1 MYFNFLPSIKYDVK
15 PISYPFSESDFVV
28 AKNFFRRYKITDTAF
43 NSTVFYKKYAI
54 GDDIRLDQISEAA
67 YGNPKYDWVVALVN
81 NMINP
86 LYDLPM
92 TENDLRNHV
101 ESRYKNPYY
110 DIHHYEI
117 ISDAEQKER
126 YGKVLIPGGTW
137 VDETFYNS
145 EIRLENDTFPNL
157 TPDTETIR
165 VQSPFVFDARFPF
178 KYIDEGL
185 NYEIRDTNLDGL
197 EFPTILGDDGFRS
210 STQLALYENNTYG
223 GSYVIL
229 NPIDLTYYNKIE
241 IRYGMIK
248 SPQPGDYF
256 YLGYKNLEGEFD
268 ELFEIENWIS
278 ANGNYV
284 KEFDLPESIRTT
296 DVQLVF
302 YTVRDETQTS
312 ELFAVSDFNLIGE
325 YVNTIPLEFE
335 YNQINDD
342 NYIIDGVEWVREN
355 GSWYRKVQTG
365 YQYWDGS
372 SVKEIPADELTRPV
386 TEFEYESEENEKKRE
401 IYLLKPK
408 YLQALVDDFRK
419 ASLYKKSSDY
429 VSNKLKG
436 TGV

>member
-15 PISYPFSESDFVV
+15 PISYPFSESDYVV
-28 AKNFFRRYKITDTAF
+28 AKNFFRRYKISETAF

-54 GDDIRLDQISEAA
+54 GDDIRLDQIAEAA
-67 YGNPKYDWVVALVN
+67 YGNAKYDWIVALVN
-81 NMINP
+81 NMMNP

-92 TENDLRNHV
+92 TENDLRNHI

-117 ISDAEQKER
+117 ISDAEQEEN

-157 TPDTETIR
+157 TPDTRTIR
-165 VQSPFVFDARFPF
+165 TFKKYVFDARFPDDF
-178 KYIDEGL
+178 IDESLNVRLGDSGL
-185 NYEIRDTNLDGL
+185 N
-197 EFPTILGDDGFRS
+197 FATILGENGFRS
-210 STQLALYENNTYG
+210 STQVIFDVGAANTQQYI
-223 GSYVIL
+223 IL
-229 NPIDLTYYNKIE
+229 NPIDTTSYDTIEVYYGKQNSPAPGEYLYFGYVDSNDNLIAHEE
-241 IRYGMIK
+241 IISWIDADGVYTSQFTIPPEARGTDIR
-248 SPQPGDYF
+248 
-256 YLGYKNLEGEFD
+256 LGFLVNRD
-268 ELFEIENWIS
+268 STPTADLFAIAS
-278 ANGNYV
+278 
-284 KEFDLPESIRTT
+284 FDL
-296 DVQLVF
+296 
-302 YTVRDETQTS
+302 
-312 ELFAVSDFNLIGE
+312 IGS
-325 YVNTIPLEFE
+325 YVETIPLDFE
-335 YNQINDD
+335 YTQITQD

-365 YQYWDGS
+365 YKYWDGTT
-372 SVKEIPADELTRPV
+372 VRETPGNELSRPV
-386 TEFEYESEENEKKRE
+386 TEFEYEQTENEKKRE

-408 YLQALVDDFRK
+408 YVQALIDDFRK

>member
-15 PISYPFSESDFVV
+15 PISYPFSESDYVV

-43 NSTVFYKKYAI
+43 NSAVFYKKYAI

-67 YGNPKYDWVVALVN
+67 YGNSKYDWVVALVN
-81 NMINP
+81 NMLNP

-92 TENDLRNHV
+92 SENDLRNHV

-117 ISDAEQKER
+117 ISDEEQKEK
-126 YGKVLIPGGTW
+126 YGKVLMPGGTW

-165 VQSPFVFDARFPF
+165 TYKRFVFDSRFPTQ
-178 KYIDEGL
+178 YIAEGL
-185 NYEIRDTNLDGL
+185 NYYIGINYNLNFYPVQS
-197 EFPTILGDDGFRS
+197 EDGFIS
-210 STQLALYENNTYG
+210 TTQLTLDNNG
-223 GSYVIL
+223 NFGECHAVL
-229 NPIDLTYYNKIE
+229 NPIDLTNYQTIELYYGKVN
-241 IRYGMIK
+241 
-248 SPQPGDYF
+248 SPAPGDYI
-256 YLGYKNLEGEFD
+256 YLGYKDQTTGDFI
-268 ELFEIENWIS
+268 EISEIISWID
-278 ANGNYV
+278 ADGNYT
-284 KEFDLPESIRTT
+284 EQFTIPESIRTT
-296 DVQLVF
+296 DIQLVF
-302 YTVRDETQTS
+302 YMQRDGTQQS
-312 ELFAVSDFNLIGE
+312 EIFAVSHFDLVGT
-325 YVNTIPLEFE
+325 YVKTLPLGFE
-335 YNQINDD
+335 YTQINED

-355 GSWYRKVQTG
+355 SSWYRKIQTG
-365 YQYWDGS
+365 FQYWDGS
-372 SVKEIPADELTRPV
+372 SVQEIPADELSRPV
-386 TEFEYESEENEKKRE
+386 TEFEYEQNENEKKRE